1 MLKSI
6 YKNYAT
12 KAYLKSATG
21 VNTSQ
26 LVPKSD
32 LASLEAEIDE
42 IDVDKLKPVPA
53 NLSKLSTVV
62 NNDLVKKTV
71 CDKLIAKVNNIETS
85 AFVLKTKYDI
95 DKSDLEKKIPDI
107 SRLVKKTNY
116 NAKIIEIEG
125 KIPSI
130 SCSATTSRGGSRT
143 AATSKMEHFVI
154 INNGWQPL
162 TIITKSSILD
172 VAAVLD
178 PPLTSASNAVA
189 NEILDISDLVKN
201 NNNNKKQIM
210 IQKHQPLNVNIL
222 IQLITINLLIILL
235 LIK

>member
-1 MLKSI
+1 MFKLI

-26 LVPKSD
+26 LVSK
-32 LASLEAEIDE
+32 IDE

-62 NNDLVKKTV
+62 NNDVVKKTV
-71 CDKLIAKVNNIETS
+71 CDKLIAKVNNIDTS
-85 AFVLKTKYDI
+85 ALVLKTKYDI

-107 SRLVKKTNY
+107 SRLVKKTDY

-125 KIPSI
+125 KIPCI
-130 SCSATTSRGGSRT
+130 SCLAT
-143 AATSKMEHFVI
+143 
-154 INNGWQPL
+154 
-162 TIITKSSILD
+162 
-172 VAAVLD
+172 
-178 PPLTSASNAVA
+178 TSASNAVG

-222 IQLITINLLIILL
+222 IQFITINLLIILL